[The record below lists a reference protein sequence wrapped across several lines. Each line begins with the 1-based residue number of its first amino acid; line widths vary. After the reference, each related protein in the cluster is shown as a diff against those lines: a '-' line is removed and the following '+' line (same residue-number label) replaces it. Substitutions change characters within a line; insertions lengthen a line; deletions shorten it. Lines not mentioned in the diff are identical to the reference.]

1 MTTPPDT
8 IIHTHPVRGVPMRVF
23 VFAALIVGI
32 PQLACAQDSDKEKSL
47 KLVEEAGA
55 AYQGGKSEEA
65 IALAK
70 KAIALDAKN
79 PAAFFV
85 LGSAQ
90 LRLRQNEDAAKS
102 FSTVIELDPKVAAAF
117 DRRGDAYLKSGK
129 FKESVA
135 DFDKYLEVNP
145 KFAPEHWR
153 RGIALYYAGR
163 YKDGVAQFDLHRKVN
178 PEDVENSAWHYLC
191 NARANTPKKARE
203 DLIPV
208 SKDSRVPMKQVLEL
222 FAGKLKPAD
231 VIDAAEKAKLKDED
245 LKEAR
250 FYANLY
256 VALYYE
262 SESDPKKAL
271 EHLTAAVEKY
281 KIGHY
286 MWDVA
291 DAHLK
296 LINAKK

>member
-1 MTTPPDT
+1 M
-8 IIHTHPVRGVPMRVF
+8 RRVF
-23 VFAALIVGI
+23 AVVAGLLLASPGFAYVQDDKLKESAK
-32 PQLACAQDSDKEKSL
+32 LA
-47 KLVEEAGA
+47 EEAGA
-55 AYQGGKSEEA
+55 AYEA
-65 IALAK
+65 QKYDAAIELAK
-70 KAIALDAKN
+70 KAIKLDPKN
-79 PAAFFV
+79 PPAYFV

-90 LRLRQNEDAAKS
+90 LRLRQNAEAITAL
-102 FSTVIELDPKVAAAF
+102 TRMIELDPKFAAAY

-129 FKESVA
+129 FKEAIA
-135 DFDKYLEVNP
+135 DFDKFLEFRPN
-145 KFAPEHWR
+145 FAPDHWR

-163 YKDGVAQFDLHRKVN
+163 FADGVDQFELHRKVN

-191 NARANTPKKARE
+191 NARANTPAKARR

-208 SKDSRVPMKQVLEL
+208 TKDSRVPMKQVLEL
-222 FAGKLKPAD
+222 FAGKIKPAD
-231 VIDAAEKAKLKDED
+231 VLAAAEKTKLKGEG

-262 SESDPKKAL
+262 SEGDAKKCL
-271 EHLTAAVEKY
+271 EHMMVAAEKY

-291 DAHLK
+291 DVHLK
-296 LINAKK
+296 SLKEKK

>member
-1 MTTPPDT
+1 
-8 IIHTHPVRGVPMRVF
+8 MRVF
-23 VFAALIVGI
+23 VFAVLVVASASGGFR
-32 PQLACAQDSDKEKSL
+32 PPLAKAQDKEKEVA
-47 KLVEEAGA
+47 KLLDGMEAAMKAGK
-55 AYQGGKSEEA
+55 YQEV
-65 IALAK
+65 IDLAK
-70 KAIALDAKN
+70 KASELDPKN
-79 PAAFFV
+79 PAVPFAA
-85 LGSAQ
+85 GSAH
-90 LRLRQNEDAAKS
+90 LALRQNEEAAKA
-102 FSTVIELDPKVAAAF
+102 FTKVIELDPKFAPAY

-129 FKESVA
+129 FKEAVA
-135 DFDKYLEVNP
+135 DFDKFLEFRP
-145 KFAPEHWR
+145 KFAPDHWR

-163 YKDGVAQFDLHRKVN
+163 FDDGKKQFDLHRTVN

-208 SKDSRVPMKQVLEL
+208 TKDARVPMKQVLEL
-222 FAGKLKPAD
+222 FAGKIKPAD
-231 VIDAAEKAKLKDED
+231 VLAAAENAKLNDEER
-245 LKEAR
+245 KEAR
-250 FYANLY
+250 FYANQY

-262 SESDPKKAL
+262 SEGDAKKAL

-296 LINAKK
+296 LLKAKK

>member
-1 MTTPPDT
+1 
-8 IIHTHPVRGVPMRVF
+8 MRVF
-23 VFAALIVGI
+23 ALAALIAVSPVPGGLH
-32 PQLACAQDSDKEKSL
+32 PRLASADGDTEKAM
-47 KLVEEAGA
+47 KLVEEAGD
-55 AYQGGKSEEA
+55 AYKAGKSDDA
-65 IALAK
+65 VALAK
-70 KAIALDAKN
+70 KAIELDAKN

-85 LGSAQ
+85 LGSAH
-90 LRLRQNEDAAKS
+90 LKLRQNDDAAKA
-102 FSTVIELDPKVAAAF
+102 FTQVLALDPKAVAAH
-117 DRRGDAYLKSGK
+117 DRRGDAELKSGK
-129 FKESVA
+129 FAEAVA
-135 DFDKYLEVNP
+135 DFDKYLEANP

-208 SKDSRVPMKQVLEL
+208 SKDGRVPMKQVLEL
-222 FAGKLKPAD
+222 YAGKIRPRD
-231 VIDAAEKAKLKDED
+231 VTDAAETAMLDGED

-256 VALYYE
+256 VALFYE
-262 SESDPKKAL
+262 SEGDEKKAL
-271 EHLTAAVEKY
+271 EHMTAAVEKY

-296 LINAKK
+296 LVKAKK